1 MQGLK
6 SDRRVRRPLTFVAG
20 VATAIAL
27 VGVPAP
33 AFAAMPTIS
42 VQPVVEAGP
51 TGSDIE
57 LTVGATPTDGGT
69 LNYQWFYELVKGTG
83 IWVKALPSAEI
94 LNIGYTGGT
103 SDTLKLKTVSPVLN
117 AIGLKVE
124 VSSSLGGGAAT
135 SDEVGVAVGDPPTIV
150 GVGQVE
156 PRVVAGGT
164 AHLTGTV
171 TGLAPLSYSWQ
182 VLRPAP
188 ASPRWTSLTN
198 GSGASGTRSGTLTL
212 GNLTADT
219 TKNSYRLVVTNAVG
233 VDISD
238 PVKVDVGVKPTV
250 TLPAD
255 QTAVN
260 GGATLTSTVTGNPVP
275 SVKWQRRSAPSA
287 PWVDVSSNS
296 AALSLVNGVATAKLS
311 NLTTADTGAQYR
323 VVASNNFGESA
334 ESGAATVTVA
344 GSKPTITDPVD
355 KISLLGGVNLSVNV
369 TGDPVPAVT
378 WQRKLPT
385 AGAAWED
392 LTGVGTTVST
402 GLGSLTSTLPTSAL
416 SSALS
421 GARFRAVARNAVD
434 TVVSDSSQL
443 VAGALPTITNPV
455 DVTANAGAA
464 TLSVNVTGDPAP
476 TVTWQRRG
484 PSAGA
489 QWEDLAGQ
497 GTVSGGLA
505 TLPLTSVTS
514 ALNGSRY
521 RAVAKNA
528 VGQVVSDSAQ
538 LVAGTAADV
547 SNPVAQTASLGAATF
562 TANVSGDPLPTAR
575 WQVLEST
582 ANARWANVS
591 TGSGALAAQVG
602 GLATLTLTGLTKNQN
617 GNRYRVVATN
627 GVDTPAVSDS
637 ALLTVAGTPLAI
649 SNPASA
655 VTSAPNG
662 TVTLSVNA
670 SGGDSTPSVQWQSL
684 APTVGSTWTNLTNG
698 AGVAGATTSQLTL
711 SALTALRNGYRY
723 RAVATNGSETATSS
737 SSLLTVNLA

>member
-1 MQGLK
+1 MQGL
-6 SDRRVRRPLTFVAG
+6 VRFRPLTVVAG
-20 VATAIAL
+20 FAVAVAL

-33 AFAAMPTIS
+33 AFAATPTITT
-42 VQPVVEAGP
+42 QPVVEAGP

-57 LTVGATPTDGGT
+57 LTVGANSTDAGT
-69 LNYQWFYELVKGTG
+69 LNYQWFYELIKGTG

-94 LNIGYTGGT
+94 LNIGYTGGNT
-103 SDTLKLKTVSPVLN
+103 DTLKLKTVTPVLN

-171 TGLAPLSYSWQ
+171 TGLSPLSYSWQ
-182 VLRPAP
+182 VLKPALV
-188 ASPRWTSLTN
+188 ASRWTSLTN
-198 GSGASGTRSGTLTL
+198 GSGVSGARTATLTL
-212 GNLTADT
+212 SNLTADVA
-219 TKNSYRLVVTNAVG
+219 KNSYRLVASNAVG
-233 VDISD
+233 IDISE

-250 TLPAD
+250 STPAD

-260 GGATLTSTVTGNPVP
+260 GSATLTSTITGNPTP
-275 SVKWQRRSAPSA
+275 SVKWQRRSGAL
-287 PWVDVSSNS
+287 WTDVVSS
-296 AALSLVNGVATAKLS
+296 ATSLTNGVATAKLTG
-311 NLTTADTGAQYR
+311 LTTADNGAQYR

-334 ESGAATVTVA
+334 ESGAVTVTVA
-344 GSKPTITDPVD
+344 GSKPTITDPLD

-369 TGDPVPAVT
+369 TGDPAPVVT

-385 AGAAWED
+385 TGAVWED

-402 GLGSLTSTLPTSAL
+402 GAGSLVSTLPLSALTSAL
-416 SSALS
+416 SGS
-421 GARFRAVARNAVD
+421 RFRAVAKNAVD

-443 VAGALPTITNPV
+443 IAGLAPTVTNPL
-455 DVTANAGAA
+455 DVTVSSGAG
-464 TLSVNVTGDPAP
+464 TLAVNVTGDPAP

-489 QWEDLAGQ
+489 QWEDLIGQ
-497 GTVSGGLA
+497 GTVSGGVA
-505 TLPLTSVTS
+505 TLPLTGVTS

-521 RAVAKNA
+521 RAVVKNA

-538 LVAGTAADV
+538 LISGTVADV
-547 SNPVAQTASLGAATF
+547 SNPVAQTATLGAATF

-575 WQVLEST
+575 WQVLEPTSG
-582 ANARWANVS
+582 ARWANVS
-591 TGSGALAAQVG
+591 VGSGVLAAQVG

-637 ALLTVAGTPLAI
+637 AVLTVAGTPLSI
-649 SNPASA
+649 TNPASA
-655 VTSAPNG
+655 VTSALNG
-662 TVTLSVNA
+662 TVTLAVNA
-670 SGGDSTPSVQWQSL
+670 SGGDTPPSVQWQSL
-684 APTVGSTWTNLTNG
+684 APTVGSTWTNLSNG
-698 AGVAGATTSQLTL
+698 AGVAGANTSQLTL

-737 SSLLTVNLA
+737 SSLLTVNIV

>member
-1 MQGLK
+1 MYVHGRL
-6 SDRRVRRPLTFVAG
+6 RPLAFVAG
-20 VATAIAL
+20 VATVVAL

-33 AFAAMPTIS
+33 AFAATPTITA
-42 VQPVVEAGP
+42 QPVVEAGP

-57 LTVGATPTDGGT
+57 LSVNATSTDNGT
-69 LNYQWFYELVKGTG
+69 LNYQWFYELIKGTG

-94 LNIGYTGGT
+94 LNIGYTGGDT
-103 SDTLKLKTVSPVLN
+103 STLKLKTVTPVLN

-164 AHLTGTV
+164 AHLTGGTV
-171 TGLAPLSYSWQ
+171 AGLAPISYSWQ
-182 VLRPAP
+182 VLRPALLG
-188 ASPRWTSLTN
+188 SRWTSLTN
-198 GSGASGTRSGTLTL
+198 GAGVSGARTATLTL
-212 GNLTADT
+212 ANLTADIA
-219 TKNSYRLVVTNAVG
+219 KNSYRLVASNAVG

-238 PVKVDVGVKPTV
+238 AIKVDVGVKPTV
-250 TLPAD
+250 TTPAD
-255 QTAVN
+255 QSAVN
-260 GGATLTSTVTGNPVP
+260 GSATLTSNIAGNPVP
-275 SVKWQRRSAPSA
+275 TVKWQRRSGVLWTDVISSA
-287 PWVDVSSNS
+287 T
-296 AALSLVNGVATAKLS
+296 SLNNGVATAKLTG
-311 NLTTADTGAQYR
+311 LTTADTGAQYR

-334 ESGAATVTVA
+334 ESAATTVTVV
-344 GSKPTITDPVD
+344 GSKPTITDPLD

-369 TGDPVPAVT
+369 TGDPAPVVT

-385 AGAAWED
+385 AGAVWED
-392 LTGVGTTVST
+392 LTGVGTTVSN
-402 GLGSLTSTLPTSAL
+402 GVGGLTSTLPVSAL
-416 SSALS
+416 TPALS

-443 VAGALPTITNPV
+443 VAGVLPTVTNPL
-455 DVTANAGAA
+455 DVTVASGAG
-464 TLSVNVTGDPAP
+464 TLAVNVTGDPVP
-476 TVTWQRRG
+476 TVTWQRRS
-484 PSAGA
+484 PAAGA
-489 QWEDLAGQ
+489 QWEDLVGQ
-497 GTVSGGLA
+497 GTVSGGVA
-505 TLPLTSVTS
+505 TLPLSGVTS

-521 RAVAKNA
+521 RAVVKNA

-538 LVAGTAADV
+538 LISGTVADV
-547 SNPVAQTASLGAATF
+547 SNPSAQTALLGAATF

-575 WQVLEST
+575 WQVLEPTSG
-582 ANARWANVS
+582 ARWANVS

-637 ALLTVAGTPLAI
+637 ATLTVAGTPLSI
-649 SNPASA
+649 TNPVSA
-655 VTSAPNG
+655 VTSALNG

-670 SGGDSTPSVQWQSL
+670 SGEPAPSVQWQSL

-698 AGVAGATTSQLTL
+698 SGVSGATSNALTL
-711 SALTALRNGYRY
+711 SALTSLRNGYRY
-723 RAVATNGSETATSS
+723 RAVATNGSESATSS
-737 SSLLTVNLA
+737 SSLLTVNLL